1 MVRVEARITE
11 NDPAKLKPGMELEL
25 TFVPFY
31 TDAEGTD
38 IVTWAFAPI

>member
-1 MVRVEARITE
+1 MTE
-11 NDPAKLKPGMELEL
+11 TDPAKLQAGMELEL

-31 TDAEGTD
+31 VDEDGTD